1 MEQLRQVL
9 STANVAE
16 RDSSGLASGGAS
28 DADDRDLASFSTRV
42 RRSDVLIHAF
52 DYVKRSEKEKKSMM
66 EENAFLK
73 RRLVA
78 LEKLV
83 KCEDCSLLEQMRLMQ
98 IGASGG
104 SGVYGNGTGTWE

>member
-9 STANVAE
+9 STAANVAE
-16 RDSSGLASGGAS
+16 RDSSGLASGGAASS
-28 DADDRDLASFSTRV
+28 DVDDRDLTSSSSSSTRV
-42 RRSDVLIHAF
+42 RKSDVLIHAF
-52 DYVKRSEKEKKSMM
+52 DYVKRSEKEKKSMR

-83 KCEDCSLLEQMRLMQ
+83 KCENCSLLEQMRLMQ

-104 SGVYGNGTGTWE
+104 SGV

>member
-9 STANVAE
+9 STAANVAE
-16 RDSSGLASGGAS
+16 HDSSGLASGGAAS
-28 DADDRDLASFSTRV
+28 DADDRDLTSSSSTRV
-42 RRSDVLIHAF
+42 RKSDVLIHAF
-52 DYVKRSEKEKKSMM
+52 DYVTRNEKEKKSMR

-83 KCEDCSLLEQMRLMQ
+83 KCENCSLLEQMKLMQ

-104 SGVYGNGTGTWE
+104 SGV